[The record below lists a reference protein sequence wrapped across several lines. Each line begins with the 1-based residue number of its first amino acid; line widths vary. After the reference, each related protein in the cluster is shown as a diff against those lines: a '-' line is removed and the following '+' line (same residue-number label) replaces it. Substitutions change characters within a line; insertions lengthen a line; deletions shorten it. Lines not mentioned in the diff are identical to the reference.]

1 MDSKEY
7 EDLIY
12 RLEKCEDEC
21 RTAKYV
27 SVVTI
32 ITTALIIAAVLIF
45 LGVL

>member
-1 MDSKEY
+1 MTSKEY
-7 EDLIY
+7 ENLMC
-12 RLEKCEDEC
+12 RLETCEAEC

-32 ITTALIIAAVLIF
+32 ITTALIIAAVLVF

>member
-1 MDSKEY
+1 MDSKER

-27 SVVTI
+27 SVMTI